1 MQADP
6 GSTAIA
12 YRTGAVTDARALA
25 DVPIIDL
32 RGTSNNEIHTDFHS
46 HELRA
51 RLDKVNGHHENHV
64 IWTSEIPL
72 VGGPAWTCG
81 GVTGAGTAPCQPN
94 SPLLVMDE
102 WLSRIEADPTSDPLP
117 KKVRRN
123 KPPEA
128 VDSCWIGDVQVT
140 DMSLC
145 QTAFPYFAVPR
156 VVAGGPFTHDTMKC
170 RLKPLDPND
179 YSVAFTAEL
188 WTRLKAAFA
197 GGVCDWTRQSVD
209 VRSTVPWLTFAGGP
223 GGQPLGPAPVS
234 QPVAN

>member
-1 MQADP
+1 
-6 GSTAIA
+6 
-12 YRTGAVTDARALA
+12 
-25 DVPIIDL
+25 
-32 RGTSNNEIHTDFHS
+32 
-46 HELRA
+46 
-51 RLDKVNGHHENHV
+51 V

-197 GGVCDWTRQSVD
+197 GGVCDWTRPSVD